1 MHDKSA
7 LRNSIS
13 SEESLLESYIQEIAS
28 AKPLS
33 DEEEARLAELIKQG
47 DTKAKDK
54 LVKANLKFVVSIA
67 RQYTTASVSI
77 LDLVNEGN
85 IAMIKA
91 ADNFNPS
98 YGKRFSSY
106 AAGHIRRAI
115 EAFLPQQDPK
125 FDRAKLESLSEQTSS
140 ADKSAIQ
147 VSDNEK
153 LASLVALLPER
164 EQNVMKA
171 YYGIGSD
178 QMTLA
183 EIGMK
188 YGFTRER
195 ARQIRDTATR
205 HINKLKHKKAY

>member
-47 DTKAKDK
+47 DAKAKDK

-67 RQYTTASVSI
+67 RQYATASVSI

-171 YYGIGSD
+171 YYGIASD

-205 HINKLKHKKAY
+205 HINKLKHKKVY

>member
-1 MHDKSA
+1 MRDKSA
-7 LRNSIS
+7 LNTALN
-13 SEESLLESYIQEIAS
+13 SEESLLESYIQEISS

-33 DEEEARLAELIKQG
+33 DEEEARLAGLIKQG

-67 RQYTTASVSI
+67 RQYATASVSI

-85 IAMIKA
+85 IALIKA
-91 ADNFNPS
+91 ADNYNPS

-106 AAGHIRRAI
+106 SAGHIRRAI
-115 EAFLPQQDPK
+115 EAFLPQQDQRFEREK
-125 FDRAKLESLSEQTSS
+125 FDNISEQAIS
-140 ADKSAIQ
+140 ADKSAIKA
-147 VSDNEK
+147 SDDEK
-153 LASLVALLPER
+153 LATLVALLPER

-171 YYGIGSD
+171 YYGIACD

-205 HINKLKHKKAY
+205 HINKLKHNKAY